1 MESPRGLKEAHIHCA
16 NCRACLSLRQ
26 QSVQW
31 AHGLVGHGDAPVLS
45 EGCEPLISR
54 QDVPLRYRVGCVASR
69 SPTPNILGLRLWVSQ
84 ARAWRDFKSEWW
96 PGLGPLRFAWVRKSH
111 RCSGARCPVAA
122 VRRIGAH
129 GAHRCAGENEAALQL
144 TPSGSTVGIHRMN
157 HCSNSIAKSRP
168 TVLPLLSLLCSPFSL
183 QCRPT

>member
-69 SPTPNILGLRLWVSQ
+69 SKLPRERFSPLTQKRHSPMTAAWYPPPTL
-84 ARAWRDFKSEWW
+84 AREE
-96 PGLGPLRFAWVRKSH
+96 
-111 RCSGARCPVAA
+111 ARGSLCRTTEV
-122 VRRIGAH
+122 H
-129 GAHRCAGENEAALQL
+129 GHALQ
-144 TPSGSTVGIHRMN
+144 
-157 HCSNSIAKSRP
+157 C
-168 TVLPLLSLLCSPFSL
+168 C
-183 QCRPT
+183 